1 MTKKYQ
7 TVKIIKSGNNIMKKI
22 IALIISAV
30 LLVFLGSQLVPA
42 AQQQF
47 PVLEKQD
54 SLFKTVSPQEAQN
67 LIESRRDLL
76 LIDVRGQEELSEGFI
91 AGSTLMPLWDIIK
104 GTQRPPK
111 NKPILLICAVGGRS
125 LALGQLMSRNGW
137 NEVYNLKGGIS
148 AWKEAKLPVK
158 Y

>member
-1 MTKKYQ
+1 
-7 TVKIIKSGNNIMKKI
+7 MKKI